1 MLQHGLE
8 SRLEA
13 AEQQV
18 ARFKVT
24 ADDYLKQLQEA
35 NAARA
40 RLQQVGHLVL
50 QDPALVPTHQQLY
63 DLLLFVYEYEYVH
76 VRAGELRPA
85 AAGA

>member
-1 MLQHGLE
+1 MVQHGLE

-18 ARFKVT
+18 ARLKVT

-40 RLQQVGHLVL
+40 RLQQVGHL
-50 QDPALVPTHQQLY
+50 ALTDQSLCRVVRRPLESWWRQPTFQR
-63 DLLLFVYEYEYVH
+63 V
-76 VRAGELRPA
+76 
-85 AAGA
+85 